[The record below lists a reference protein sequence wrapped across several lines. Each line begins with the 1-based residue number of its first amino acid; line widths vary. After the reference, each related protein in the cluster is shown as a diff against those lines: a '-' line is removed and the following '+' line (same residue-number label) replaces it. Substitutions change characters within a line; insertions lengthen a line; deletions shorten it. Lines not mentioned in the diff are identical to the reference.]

1 MSIFIIPIGID
12 GIHLLESSKT
22 KLAGNFIYFL
32 NNSYWLSPHN
42 YFLRSSHTLKNIEH
56 THSQLLNSKNWESIS
71 IKSVLDTNT
80 SNEANN
86 ENNIFKDLRLKSLN
100 KVIIGHTNINSLR
113 NKFELLT
120 VMVRDKVDLL
130 MTSKSK
136 LDSSFSNAQFYMK
149 SYSKPYRPD
158 RNSKG
163 GGIIL
168 YIMEDMPLKLI
179 NSLCIDHDKEY
190 FLVELN
196 FRKQKWLI
204 TCNYN
209 PHKTMIKGYLKYISK
224 EIDSHSSKYDI
235 FRL

>member
-1 MSIFIIPIGID
+1 M
-12 GIHLLESSKT
+12 
-22 KLAGNFIYFL
+22 
-32 NNSYWLSPHN
+32 
-42 YFLRSSHTLKNIEH
+42 
-56 THSQLLNSKNWESIS
+56 
-71 IKSVLDTNT
+71 
-80 SNEANN
+80 
-86 ENNIFKDLRLKSLN
+86 N

-120 VMVRDKVDLL
+120 VMVRDEVDLL
-130 MTSKSK
+130 MTSESK
-136 LDSSFSNAQFYMK
+136 LDSSFSIAQFYMK

-179 NSLCIDHDKEY
+179 NSLCTDHDKEY

-235 FRL
+235 FCL